1 MKILRVIRSLDPA
14 RGGTVEGIHQMT
26 PHLSRLGFKTSVISL
41 DPPDASWLH
50 NLPFK
55 SYGFGPVASEYG
67 YRRGLP
73 ERILNLAQ
81 QHDVVI
87 IHGIWHHHA
96 FATWRALK
104 GSSIRYFVYPHGM
117 LDPWFKRTYPLKHLK
132 KWTYWPWA
140 DYRVLRDATGVLF
153 TTRRELILARQS
165 FCLYRANECL
175 VGYGTSAPPDN
186 PDAQINDFYNQFPH
200 LYGKRII
207 LSLSR
212 IHPKKGLD
220 LLIDAF
226 ASVADKDPLLHLFIA
241 GPGNAEFVASLQQRA
256 KTLGI
261 YDKITWTGMISGNLK
276 WGSFRCAE
284 LFCLPSHQEN
294 FGIAVAESLS
304 CSTPVLISH
313 PVNISPIIDDN
324 SAGFVDYDTI
334 DGAINLLSTWIKYDD
349 HLKMQMR
356 QAARQCFES
365 NFEIRHCVESISK
378 SIYRSLEV
386 RKLSMSSTKRQY

>member
-1 MKILRVIRSLDPA
+1 MKILHVIRSLDPA
-14 RGGTVEGIHQMT
+14 RGGTVEGIVQIT
-26 PHLSRLGFKTSVISL
+26 PQLSRLGFKTSVISL
-41 DPPDASWLH
+41 DPPDATWLH

-55 SYGFGPVASEYG
+55 SYGFGPVLSEYG

-73 ERILNLAQ
+73 ERILSLAE

-117 LDPWFKRTYPLKHLK
+117 LDPWFKRTFPLKHLK

-165 FCLYRANECL
+165 FCLYKANECL
-175 VGYGTSAPPDN
+175 VGSGTSAPPDHA
-186 PDAQINDFYNQFPH
+186 DSQISEFYSQFSH
-200 LYGKRII
+200 LYKKRII
-207 LSLSR
+207 LYCSR

-226 ASVADKDPLLHLFIA
+226 ASVADMDPLLHLFIA

-256 KTLGI
+256 KTIGI
-261 YDKITWTGMISGNLK
+261 NDKITWAGMISGDLK
-276 WGSFRCAE
+276 WGAFRSAE

-294 FGIAVAESLS
+294 FGIAVVESLAVGV
-304 CSTPVLISH
+304 PVAISSQ
-313 PVNISPIIDDN
+313 VNIYGDVVAANAGLVFDDN
-324 SAGFVDYDTI
+324 LNDLILCLKNWLAFDASAKERMSMNASRLFGKRYNIEKVCE
-334 DGAINLLSTWIKYDD
+334 NLAYVLAKT
-349 HLKMQMR
+349 
-356 QAARQCFES
+356 
-365 NFEIRHCVESISK
+365 V
-378 SIYRSLEV
+378 
-386 RKLSMSSTKRQY
+386 KL

>member
-73 ERILNLAQ
+73 ERILNLAE

-294 FGIAVAESLS
+294 FGIAVAEALALGV
-304 CSTPVLISH
+304 PVAISSQ
-313 PVNISPIIDDN
+313 VNIYGEVVAANAGLVFDDN
-324 SAGFVDYDTI
+324 LNDLMLCLQKWLDFDASAKNRISMNATSLFNKRYNIEKVCENL
-334 DGAINLLSTWIKYDD
+334 ASLLSQSVNLGFNPVPNI
-349 HLKMQMR
+349 
-356 QAARQCFES
+356 F
-365 NFEIRHCVESISK
+365 
-378 SIYRSLEV
+378 
-386 RKLSMSSTKRQY
+386 

>member
-1 MKILRVIRSLDPA
+1 MKILRVIRSLEPA
-14 RGGTVEGIHQMT
+14 RGGTVEGIVQMT
-26 PHLSRLGFKTSVISL
+26 PHLTRLGFKTSVISL
-41 DPPDASWLH
+41 DPPDASWFH

-55 SYGFGPVASEYG
+55 CYGFGPVASEYG

-73 ERILNLAQ
+73 ERILNLAE

-104 GSSIRYFVYPHGM
+104 DSSIRYFVYPHGM

-165 FCLYRANECL
+165 FCLYKANECL

-186 PDAQINDFYNQFPH
+186 PDVQVNDFYNQFPH

-241 GPGNAEFVASLQQRA
+241 GPGNAEFVASLKQRA

-261 YDKITWTGMISGNLK
+261 NDKITWAGMITGDLK
-276 WGSFRCAE
+276 WGAFRCAE

-294 FGIAVAESLS
+294 FGIAVAEALALGV
-304 CSTPVLISH
+304 PVAISSQ
-313 PVNISPIIDDN
+313 VNIYGDVVAANAGLVFEDNLNDFIICLQKWLAFDD
-324 SAGFVDYDTI
+324 SAKERMS
-334 DGAINLLSTWIKYDD
+334 INASRLFNKRYNIEKVCENLALVVS
-349 HLKMQMR
+349 
-356 QAARQCFES
+356 QAA
-365 NFEIRHCVESISK
+365 
-378 SIYRSLEV
+378 
-386 RKLSMSSTKRQY
+386 KL

>member
-14 RGGTVEGIHQMT
+14 RGGTVEGILQMT

-55 SYGFGPVASEYG
+55 SYGFGPVSSEYG

-73 ERILNLAQ
+73 GRISKLAE

-96 FATWRALK
+96 FATWRALR

-117 LDPWFKRTYPLKHLK
+117 LDPWFKRAYPLKHLK

-165 FCLYRANECL
+165 FCLYKATECL
-175 VGYGTSAPPDN
+175 VGYGTSAPPGN
-186 PDAQINDFYNQFPH
+186 PDAQINEFYNQFPN
-200 LYGKRII
+200 LFGKRII

-226 ASVADKDPLLHLFIA
+226 ASVAAKDPLLHLFIA
-241 GPGNAEFVASLQQRA
+241 GPGNADFVASLQLRA

-261 YDKITWTGMISGNLK
+261 NDKITWTGMITGDLK
-276 WGSFRCAE
+276 WGAFRCAE

-294 FGIAVAESLS
+294 FGIAVAEALALGI
-304 CSTPVLISH
+304 PVAISSQ
-313 PVNISPIIDDN
+313 VNIYEDVVAANAGLVFDDN
-324 SAGFVDYDTI
+324 LNDLLLCLQKWLAFDDSAKDRMSMNASRLFNKRYNIEKVCENLAFV
-334 DGAINLLSTWIKYDD
+334 LSQT
-349 HLKMQMR
+349 
-356 QAARQCFES
+356 
-365 NFEIRHCVESISK
+365 V
-378 SIYRSLEV
+378 
-386 RKLSMSSTKRQY
+386 KL

>member
-1 MKILRVIRSLDPA
+1 MA
-14 RGGTVEGIHQMT
+14 EGIRRIT
-26 PHLSRLGFKTSVISL
+26 PNLTLLGIKTSVISF
-41 DPPDASWLH
+41 DQPDASWLL
-50 NLPFK
+50 NQSFE
-55 SYGFGPVASEYG
+55 SYGFGPVAGEYG

-73 ERILNLAQ
+73 ARIYALAQ
-81 QHDVVI
+81 QDDVVI

-96 FATWRALK
+96 FATWRPLRGK
-104 GSSIRYFVYPHGM
+104 SIPYFVYPHGM

-241 GPGNAEFVASLQQRA
+241 GPGNADFVDSLQLRA

-261 YDKITWTGMISGNLK
+261 NDKITWTGMISGDLK
-276 WGSFRCAE
+276 WGAFRCAE

-294 FGIAVAESLS
+294 FGIAVAEALALGV
-304 CSTPVLISH
+304 PVAISSQ
-313 PVNISPIIDDN
+313 VNICGDVEAANAGLVFDDN
-324 SAGFVDYDTI
+324 LNDLLLCLQKWLAFDDSVKDRMSTNASRLFNKRYNIEKVCE
-334 DGAINLLSTWIKYDD
+334 NLACVLA
-349 HLKMQMR
+349 
-356 QAARQCFES
+356 QA
-365 NFEIRHCVESISK
+365 V
-378 SIYRSLEV
+378 
-386 RKLSMSSTKRQY
+386 KL